1 MSQTTQLKVRS
12 KTKLRTQATTQT
24 ASKSLDQVM
33 AAWGCPQ
40 LIPLDQKFQQPEQVD
55 YLDLLPRKDG
65 EHGAGLHGVAAHRSA
80 ALLYVVDASRS
91 RKLTPASIKDMRRT
105 LANRSDSAWL
115 GIVQAGT
122 LTLYPVG
129 FEDELP
135 AAKTLN
141 EQAPDAPLFYQSL
154 VQGTFDAPVKPQAS
168 DHVYQEI
175 KKLLTL
181 TTTAFVGNPQVEP
194 LHVLS
199 MAGRALFFRFL
210 IDRKIVRPEEFSSIC
225 PSADVDK
232 HTLRDAFFN
241 PALAA
246 ETSTWL
252 DTTFNGDFLPLIADT
267 LQGEARLDA
276 YRRFY
281 RAAGKATEQAIFKH
295 LEAILKGWE
304 QVEGEQLTFDWHRLD
319 FAHIPVG
326 VLSEVYEHFSHQV
339 DSRLS
344 RDTSVHYTPRF
355 IANFMVEEAFAS
367 LPEDK
372 SLARVLDPASG
383 AGIFLVLAF
392 RRLFRERYQTTGV
405 RPNTREIQ
413 SILYDQIRGFDV
425 SESALRLAALALYIT
440 AIELNASPHPP
451 KALMF
456 PRNLRKSVLHHFG
469 GETAAEVYPDD
480 PDTAASQAMLGSLGE
495 LPQKAAKEDFKGAFD
510 LVIGN
515 PPWTRLRD
523 ELPEERKKKTEDA
536 GRVKKSATASA
547 NAEFTRIGREALEAR
562 GLNQCAKDYKNPD
575 KAPDVPFLWRATHWA
590 KPGGIVAYALHA
602 RLFLHTQGKKDISWQ
617 AVQEALAITGIVNG
631 SDLRKTNVW
640 EGMDIPWCLFFA
652 RNEEPDAQAGFY
664 FSTPHYERSINGCS
678 RFRIDYAAV
687 RAVTLAET
695 RQRPW
700 LLKTLSLGNTLDVDV
715 MDRITKAFPQTLLQ
729 YWRQFD
735 CAKSKPEKTGQG
747 YNITASADADPSDFL
762 GQLLDFED
770 PPDNSFDIGW
780 KDLKTV
786 KEKHGHAKAN
796 RDRSEALYQAPLVI
810 VPQAPGDNVH
820 TPKAWLA
827 DRPVAFS
834 QSYYGY
840 ACKDSPAPEHVAAMI
855 HVLAH
860 STLAR
865 YFIIMRSASL
875 GSDFMRFL
883 KDDFDA
889 LPFPDVGKLSAADK
903 KSLLKFSARL
913 QEGEG
918 QMPAAEAEKKTKR
931 GKRQEDVQLEFS
943 KLVPV
948 FMQRDGQLE
957 LSKLGSETAKDE
969 ARERRQKAQAFWAEL
984 NTFIFRLYRLGVE
997 DAQVI
1002 EDTLFAS
1009 AAYRR
1014 AGVNAFLPT
1023 EPQLG
1028 EDGLPVRDVF
1038 CEELQQRLQPFFGV
1052 MNETVQVGEPQGLR
1066 QQTWDATWRFVAV
1079 WTGQPPTE
1087 FPAKVLREAM
1097 QLANDQGLSRIIVR
1111 MPRHHCL
1118 LIGILNA
1125 RRWWT
1130 RTRAR
1135 LCAHTITLEH
1145 LATFDRPQSTK
1156 RLPQPPIRKRRA
1168 VDISE

>member
-1 MSQTTQLKVRS
+1 MSQTTLLQVRS
-12 KTKLRTQATTQT
+12 KTKLATQT
-24 ASKSLDQVM
+24 ASKSLDEVM
-33 AAWGCPQ
+33 SAWGCPK
-40 LIPLDQKFQQPEQVD
+40 LIPLDQKFQHPEQVD
-55 YLDLLPRKDG
+55 YLDLLPKKNG

-80 ALLYVVDASRS
+80 ALLYVVDASRG
-91 RKLTPASIKDMRRT
+91 RKPTEAAIKDMRRT

-129 FEDELP
+129 FGDVLP

-141 EQAPDAPLFYQSL
+141 DKAPDAPLFYQSL

-181 TTTAFVGNPQVEP
+181 TTEAFVGNAQVQP
-194 LHVLS
+194 LQVLS

-210 IDRKIVRPEEFSSIC
+210 IDRRIVRPEELADIC
-225 PSADVDK
+225 PAAHADGQ
-232 HTLRDAFFN
+232 TLRDVFSN
-241 PALAA
+241 PERAA
-246 ETSTWL
+246 ETSSWL
-252 DTTFNGDFLPLIADT
+252 DETFNGDFLPLIADT
-267 LQGEARLDA
+267 LKGSERLDA

-281 RAAGKATEQAIFKH
+281 RSAGKATEKAIFNH

-304 QVEGEQLTFDWHRLD
+304 QVEGTQLVFDWHRLN

-355 IANFMVEEAFAS
+355 IAHFMVEEAFAS

-392 RRLFRERYQTTGV
+392 RRLFRERYQINGV
-405 RPNTREIQ
+405 RPDTREIQ
-413 SILYDQIRGFDV
+413 SILYEQIRGFDV

-451 KALMF
+451 KALKF
-456 PRNLRKSVLHHFG
+456 PKNLRKTVLHHFG
-469 GETAAEVYPDD
+469 EETAKEVYPDD
-480 PDTAASQAMLGSLGE
+480 ADTAAFQAMLGSLGE
-495 LPQKAAKEDFKGAFD
+495 LPQKAAVEDFTGAFD

-523 ELPEERKKKTEDA
+523 EAPEERKKKTGEA

-547 NAEFTRIGREALEAR
+547 NAAFTQIGREALEVR
-562 GLNQCAKDYKNPD
+562 GLNHLVKDYDNPD

-590 KPGGIVAYALHA
+590 RPGGMIAYALHA

-617 AVQEALAITGIVNG
+617 SVQEAMAITGIVNG
-631 SDLRKTNVW
+631 SDLRWTKVW
-640 EGMDIPWCLFFA
+640 DGMKSPFCLFFA
-652 RNEEPDAQAGFY
+652 RNEKSRHDEGFFFASPLAEY
-664 FSTPHYERSINGCS
+664 AINSNS

-687 RAVTLAET
+687 RVVTQAET

-700 LLKTLSLGNTLDVDV
+700 LLKTLSLGNPLDVDV
-715 MDRITKAFPQTLLQ
+715 MERITKAFPQTLLQ

-735 CAKSKPEKTGQG
+735 HAKAKPEKMGQG
-747 YNITASADADPSDFL
+747 YNITASVDADPSEFL
-762 GQLLDFED
+762 GKLLDFED
-770 PPDNSFDIGW
+770 PPNNSFTIDW
-780 KDLKTV
+780 ADLNTF
-786 KEKHGHAKAN
+786 EKNHGHAKAN
-796 RDRSEALYQAPLVI
+796 RDRSEALYQPPLVI
-810 VPQAPGDNVH
+810 VPKAPGEDRY
-820 TPKAWLA
+820 TPKAWLT

-840 ACKDSPAPEHVAAMI
+840 ACKDSPAPEHVAALI

-860 STLAR
+860 SILAR
-865 YFIIMRSASL
+865 YFIIMSSSSL
-875 GSDFMRFL
+875 GSDFMMFL
-883 KDDFDA
+883 KADFDR
-889 LPFPDVGKLSAADK
+889 LPFPDVTKLAALDKKMLLKLS
-903 KSLLKFSARL
+903 SRL

-918 QMPAAEAEKKTKR
+918 QMPAPEAEKKAKR
-931 GKRQEDVQLEFS
+931 GKKPEDDEPDFF
-943 KLVPV
+943 KPAPVPV
-948 FMQRDGQLE
+948 AANKTDKQRE
-957 LSKLGSETAKDE
+957 
-969 ARERRQKAQAFWAEL
+969 KALAFWAEL
-984 NTFIFRLYRLGVE
+984 NAFIFRLYGLGADDV
-997 DAQVI
+997 QVI

-1014 AGVNAFLPT
+1014 AGEAAFLPI
-1023 EPQLG
+1023 EPQPG
-1028 EDGLPVRDVF
+1028 ESGVPVRDVF
-1038 CEELQQRLQPFFGV
+1038 CTELQQRLQPFFTV
-1052 MNETVQVGEPQGLR
+1052 MDETVQVGEPHGLR

-1079 WTGQPPTE
+1079 WTGHPPAE
-1087 FPAKVLREAM
+1087 FPARVLREAM
-1097 QLANDQGLSRIIVR
+1097 QLANEQGLSRIIVR
-1111 MPRHHCL
+1111 VPRHHCL

-1145 LATFDRPQSTK
+1145 LAAFDRPQSNHRSTPAPF
-1156 RLPQPPIRKRRA
+1156 RRKRVVRH
-1168 VDISE
+1168 D